1 MISKNLRK
9 IWLIGVMVCAFVLS
23 HSPFSYAFKHKVSE
37 KRQHKTSQLA
47 ASKSSAKKN
56 SSRKTSSKKK
66 KIKQSSKKKSSKKL
80 VLTKKPAAYNPD
92 TAPALEDDVDD
103 IPVEKE
109 VMKVSDLVQKYVT
122 PNQTSMSSE
131 TINRKEKVI
140 MSIIHYMDTPYRY
153 GGNTENGIDCSAF
166 TRSVYNNTFSMELPR
181 SAREQYQIG
190 ETIDRSGLKF
200 GDLVFFNT
208 RRRVR
213 PGHVGIYIGDNLFA
227 HASSRQ
233 GVMVSSLD
241 SEYYAKRFMGGRRVN
256 SELVSA
262 VAHGE

>member
-1 MISKNLRK
+1 
-9 IWLIGVMVCAFVLS
+9 MVCAFVLS

-47 ASKSSAKKN
+47 ASKSSGKKN
-56 SSRKTSSKKK
+56 SKKVSSKKTSSKKK
-66 KIKQSSKKKSSKKL
+66 KTKLSSKKKSSKKS
-80 VLTKKPAAYNPD
+80 VSEKKPVKYNPD

-122 PNQTSMSSE
+122 PNQNSMSSE
-131 TINRKEKVI
+131 TINHKEKVI
-140 MSIIHYMDTPYRY
+140 MSIIHYMDTPYLY
-153 GGNTENGIDCSAF
+153 GGNTETGIDCSAF
-166 TRSVYNNTFSMELPR
+166 TRSVYSNTFSMELPR

-190 ETIDRSGLKF
+190 QTIDRSGLKF

-241 SEYYAKRFMGGRRVN
+241 SDYYSKRFMGGRRIN
-256 SELVSA
+256 SELVNT